1 MIRKI
6 EQSRAAL
13 ALAALGLMVTPAWAG
28 GGGFGRIT
36 TVFDNVNTA
45 LIAGGVTIM
54 TTVILWVGWKMA
66 FRGATFEDMG
76 KPLIGGII
84 LGTAPV
90 LAGFLMT

>member
-1 MIRKI
+1 MKRI
-6 EQSRAAL
+6 EQIKAAVL
-13 ALAALGLMVTPAWAG
+13 LAAYGMLDAPAQAG
-28 GGGFGRIT
+28 GFDRIEDVFG
-36 TVFDNVNTA
+36 NVNTA

-90 LAGFLMT
+90 LAGFLMG